1 MSDDTARRS
10 CSCHCGAVQFRA
22 RLPQDLAGIR
32 CNCSICAAK
41 GAVMVGLP
49 RESLEVTAGQDVLS
63 TYRFNTGVAQHHFCS
78 RCGIHCFHQRRA
90 DPLIAVTGEAIHH
103 RFDGARLD
111 FGIRRQQVA
120 QAVGRSLGAVLLD
133 EGEQPV
139 DQDDHDDDCGGG
151 GRHAGRRARRP
162 G

>member
-1 MSDDTARRS
+1 MSDETELRE

-22 RLPQDLAGIR
+22 RLPQDLKGIR

-49 RESLEVTAGQDVLS
+49 KDALEVTAGQDLLS

-90 DPLIAVTGEAIHH
+90 DPNQYAINAACIHGVDIYAQ
-103 RFDGARLD
+103 FPDLPVADGINHPQD
-111 FGIRRQQVA
+111 S
-120 QAVGRSLGAVLLD
+120 GRSGL
-133 EGEQPV
+133 
-139 DQDDHDDDCGGG
+139 
-151 GRHAGRRARRP
+151 AGHLRFEASQ